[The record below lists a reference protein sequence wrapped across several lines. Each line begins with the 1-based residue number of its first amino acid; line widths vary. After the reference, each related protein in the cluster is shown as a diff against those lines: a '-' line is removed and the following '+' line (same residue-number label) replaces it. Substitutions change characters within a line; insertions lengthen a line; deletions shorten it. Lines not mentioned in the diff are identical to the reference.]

1 MQLNMQ
7 KEVKRQRKESYK
19 PLKRENSEVND
30 IVEGK
35 TWEKIE
41 KGRNG
46 RMGEKWRQEE
56 LGKVKV
62 EINEKVEREVKNSRK
77 NMKREK
83 KNHNFGL
90 NLANSYPFRPYITL
104 KDLTE

>member
-30 IVEGK
+30 IAEGK

-62 EINEKVEREVKNSRK
+62 EINEKVEREVKNSRE

-83 KNHNFGL
+83 K
-90 NLANSYPFRPYITL
+90 S
-104 KDLTE
+104 